1 MESRHLSLQ
10 HSGTALRVLA
20 RLSGLGAHRHG
31 GHRPS
36 TAEPAVAITAEI
48 RIARLAAASECVS
61 YRRRAALRDAHN
73 PHSHLHPAA

>member
-36 TAEPAVAITAEI
+36 TAEPAVAITAES
-48 RIARLAAASECVS
+48 ASLVWQ
-61 YRRRAALRDAHN
+61 
-73 PHSHLHPAA
+73 PHPNV